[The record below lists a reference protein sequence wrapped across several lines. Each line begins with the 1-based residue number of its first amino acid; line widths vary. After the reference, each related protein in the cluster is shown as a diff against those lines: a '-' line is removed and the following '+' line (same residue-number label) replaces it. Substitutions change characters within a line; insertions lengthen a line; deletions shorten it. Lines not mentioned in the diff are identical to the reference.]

1 MKNGYKLSLA
11 FIALLLVMGMS
22 ASASRMGMSRHA
34 SSAADIDS
42 SKLEVMN
49 DSQAIDPGSVVDEV
63 IWVVGDEAILKSDVE
78 VTRLQS
84 EADGIKFVGDPD
96 CSIPEQIAVQKLFL
110 HQAAIDSIEVS
121 ESEVM
126 QGIDDQINYWVSM
139 IGSREKLEEYRK
151 QSITQMRQQMHD
163 DFKNRQLIQKMK
175 QQLVKDIKVSP
186 AQVRKYFN
194 ELPTDSIPFVPTEV
208 EVEILT
214 MQPRIPLEEINRVK
228 NQLRE
233 FTDRV
238 NKGETTFATLARL
251 YSEDP
256 GSARMGGEM
265 DYIGRGMLDPA
276 FANVAFNL
284 TDPKKISKI
293 VESEFGYHIIQLID
307 KRGDKIKCRH
317 ILLKPHVSQE
327 AIDKSINR
335 LDSIGNDIRAK
346 KFTFEAAVEA
356 LSDDKDTRNNKGL
369 MANTAQADNRTSR
382 FQMKDL
388 PTEVARVVDTMK
400 VGQVSAP
407 FTMVNSKGKT
417 TCALVKL
424 VSRVDGHRATITEDF
439 QVMKDVVLA
448 KEREKTLHDWV
459 VDKIKKTYVRM
470 NDRYKNCKFEY
481 QGWVK

>member
-1 MKNGYKLSLA
+1 MKTGYKMSLA
-11 FIALLLVMGMS
+11 FIALLLIMGMS

-34 SSAADIDS
+34 SAADSDS
-42 SKLEVMN
+42 AKLEAVN
-49 DSQAIDPGSVVDEV
+49 DSQSIDPGSIVDEV

-175 QQLVKDIKVSP
+175 QELVKDIKVSP

-194 ELPTDSIPFVPTEV
+194 NLPTDSIPFVPTEV

-214 MQPRIPLEEINRVK
+214 MQPRIPMEEISRVK
-228 NQLRE
+228 NQLRD

-238 NKGETTFATLARL
+238 NKGETTFATLARM

-317 ILLKPHVSQE
+317 ILLKPKVSQE
-327 AIDKSINR
+327 AIDKSIGR

-369 MANTAQADNRTSR
+369 MANTAQADNRTSK

-400 VGQVSAP
+400 VGQISAP

-417 TCALVKL
+417 TCALIKL
-424 VSRVDGHRATITEDF
+424 VSRVEGHRATITEDF

-470 NDRYKNCKFEY
+470 NDRYKNCNFEY

>member
-1 MKNGYKLSLA
+1 MKTGYKMSLA
-11 FIALLLVMGMS
+11 FIALLLIVGMS

-34 SSAADIDS
+34 SVADSDSAM
-42 SKLEVMN
+42 LEAVN
-49 DSQAIDPGSVVDEV
+49 DSQSIDPGSIVDEV

-175 QQLVKDIKVSP
+175 QELVKDIKVSP

-194 ELPTDSIPFVPTEV
+194 DLPTDSIPFVPTEV

-214 MQPRIPLEEINRVK
+214 MQPRIPMEEISRVK
-228 NQLRE
+228 NQLRD

-317 ILLKPHVSQE
+317 ILLKPKVSQE
-327 AIDKSINR
+327 AIDKSIGR

-369 MANTAQADNRTSR
+369 MANTAQADNRTSK

-400 VGQVSAP
+400 VGQISAP

-417 TCALVKL
+417 TCALIKL
-424 VSRVDGHRATITEDF
+424 VSRVEGHRATITEDF

-470 NDRYKNCKFEY
+470 NDRYKNCNFEY

>member
-1 MKNGYKLSLA
+1 MKTGYKMSLA
-11 FIALLLVMGMS
+11 FIAMLLIMGMS

-34 SSAADIDS
+34 SVADSDSAQQEA
-42 SKLEVMN
+42 VN
-49 DSQAIDPGSVVDEV
+49 DSQAIDPGSIIDEV

-175 QQLVKDIKVSP
+175 QELVKDIKVSP

-194 ELPTDSIPFVPTEV
+194 DLPQDSIPFVPTEV

-214 MQPRIPLEEINRVK
+214 MQPRIPMEEISRVK
-228 NQLRE
+228 NQLRD

-238 NKGETTFATLARL
+238 NKGETTFATLARM

-317 ILLKPHVSQE
+317 ILLKPQVSQE
-327 AIDKSINR
+327 AIDKSIGR

-369 MANTAQADNRTSR
+369 MANTAQADNRTSK

-400 VGQVSAP
+400 VGQISKP

-417 TCALVKL
+417 TCALIKL
-424 VSRVDGHRATITEDF
+424 VSRVEGHRATITEDF

-470 NDRYKNCKFEY
+470 NDRYKNCNFEY

>member
-1 MKNGYKLSLA
+1 MKTGYKMSLA
-11 FIALLLVMGMS
+11 FIALLLIMGMS

-34 SSAADIDS
+34 SAADSDS
-42 SKLEVMN
+42 AKLEAVN
-49 DSQAIDPGSVVDEV
+49 DSQSIDPGSIVDEV

-175 QQLVKDIKVSP
+175 QELVKDIKVSP

-194 ELPTDSIPFVPTEV
+194 NLPTDSIPFVPTEV

-214 MQPRIPLEEINRVK
+214 MQPRIPMEEISRVK
-228 NQLRE
+228 NQLRD

-238 NKGETTFATLARL
+238 NKGETTFATLARM

-317 ILLKPHVSQE
+317 ILLKPKVSQE
-327 AIDKSINR
+327 AIDKSIGR

-369 MANTAQADNRTSR
+369 MANTAQTDNRTSK

-400 VGQVSAP
+400 VGQISAP
-407 FTMVNSKGKT
+407 FTMVNTKGKT
-417 TCALVKL
+417 TCALIKL
-424 VSRVDGHRATITEDF
+424 VSRVEGHRATITEDF

-470 NDRYKNCKFEY
+470 NDRYKNCNFEY

>member
-1 MKNGYKLSLA
+1 MKTGYKMSLA
-11 FIALLLVMGMS
+11 FIAMLLIMGMS

-34 SSAADIDS
+34 SVADSDSAQQEA
-42 SKLEVMN
+42 VN
-49 DSQAIDPGSVVDEV
+49 DSQAIDPGSIIDEV

-175 QQLVKDIKVSP
+175 QELVKDIKVSP

-194 ELPTDSIPFVPTEV
+194 NLPTDSIPFVPTEV

-214 MQPRIPLEEINRVK
+214 MQPRIPMEEISRVK
-228 NQLRE
+228 NQLRD

-238 NKGETTFATLARL
+238 NKGETTFATLARM

-317 ILLKPHVSQE
+317 ILLKPQVSQE
-327 AIDKSINR
+327 AIDKSIGR

-369 MANTAQADNRTSR
+369 MANTAQADNRTSK

-400 VGQVSAP
+400 VGQISAP

-417 TCALVKL
+417 TCALIKL
-424 VSRVDGHRATITEDF
+424 VSRVEGHRATITEDF

-470 NDRYKNCKFEY
+470 NDRYKNCNFEY

>member
-1 MKNGYKLSLA
+1 MKTGYKMSLA
-11 FIALLLVMGMS
+11 FIALLLIMGMS

-34 SSAADIDS
+34 SVADSDSA
-42 SKLEVMN
+42 KLEVVN
-49 DSQAIDPGSVVDEV
+49 DSQSIDPGSIVDEV

-175 QQLVKDIKVSP
+175 QELVKDIKVSP

-194 ELPTDSIPFVPTEV
+194 NLPTDSIPFVPTEV

-214 MQPRIPLEEINRVK
+214 MQPRIPMEEINRVK
-228 NQLRE
+228 NQLRD

-238 NKGETTFATLARL
+238 NKGETTFATLARM

-317 ILLKPHVSQE
+317 ILLKPQVSQE
-327 AIDKSINR
+327 AIDKSIGR

-369 MANTAQADNRTSR
+369 MANTAQADNRTSK

-407 FTMVNSKGKT
+407 FTMVNTKGKT
-417 TCALVKL
+417 TCALIKL
-424 VSRVDGHRATITEDF
+424 VSRVEGHRATITEDF

-470 NDRYKNCKFEY
+470 NDRYKNCNFEY

>member
-1 MKNGYKLSLA
+1 MKIEHRISLA
-11 FIALLLVMGMS
+11 FLALLLIVGAS
-22 ASASRMGMSRHA
+22 ASATHSRSYA
-34 SSAADIDS
+34 SAREGDS
-42 SKLEVMN
+42 SEVAKEAVG
-49 DSQAIDPGSVVDEV
+49 DSQTVNQGSIVDEV

-78 VTRLQS
+78 VARLQA
-84 EADGIKFVGDPD
+84 EAEGIKYAGDPD

-121 ESEVM
+121 ESDVM
-126 QGIDDQINYWVSM
+126 QGIDEQINYWVSM

-151 QSITQMRQQMHD
+151 QSISQMRQQMHD

-175 QQLVKDIKVSP
+175 QELVKDIKVSP

-194 ELPTDSIPFVPTEV
+194 SLPADSIPFVPTEV

-214 MQPRIPLEEINRVK
+214 MQPRIPMEEINRVK
-228 NQLRE
+228 NELRD

-238 NKGETTFATLARL
+238 NKGETSFATLARL

-265 DYIGRGMLDPA
+265 DYVGRGMLDPA

-293 VESEFGYHIIQLID
+293 VESEFGFHIIQLID

-317 ILLKPHVSQE
+317 ILLKPQVSQE
-327 AIDKSINR
+327 AIDKSIGR

-346 KFTFEAAVEA
+346 KFSFEAAVEA
-356 LSDDKDTRNNKGL
+356 LSDDKDTRNNRGL
-369 MANTAQADNRTSR
+369 MVNTAQAETRTSK
-382 FQMKDL
+382 FAMKDL

-400 VGQVSAP
+400 VGEVSVP

-424 VSRVDGHRATITEDF
+424 VSRVDGHKATITEDF
-439 QVMKDVVLA
+439 QVMQNVVLA

-470 NDRYKNCKFEY
+470 NDRYKDCKFEY

>member
-1 MKNGYKLSLA
+1 MKTGYKMSLA
-11 FIALLLVMGMS
+11 FIALLLIMGMS

-34 SSAADIDS
+34 SVADSDSA
-42 SKLEVMN
+42 KLEAV
-49 DSQAIDPGSVVDEV
+49 IDPGSIVDEV

-175 QQLVKDIKVSP
+175 QELVKDIKVSP

-194 ELPTDSIPFVPTEV
+194 DLPTDSIPFVPTEV

-214 MQPRIPLEEINRVK
+214 MQPRIPMEEISRVK
-228 NQLRE
+228 NQLRD

-317 ILLKPHVSQE
+317 ILLKPKVSQE
-327 AIDKSINR
+327 AIDKSIGR

-369 MANTAQADNRTSR
+369 MANTAQADNRTSK

-400 VGQVSAP
+400 VGQISAP

-417 TCALVKL
+417 TCALIKL
-424 VSRVDGHRATITEDF
+424 VSRVEGHRATITEDF

-470 NDRYKNCKFEY
+470 NDRYKNCNFEY
-481 QGWVK
+481 QGWVN

>member
-1 MKNGYKLSLA
+1 MNTGYKMTMA
-11 FIALLLVMGMS
+11 FIALLMIVGIS
-22 ASASRMGMSRHA
+22 ASATKAGRSSLAREADSIAVDEKA
-34 SSAADIDS
+34 SADSPKID
-42 SKLEVMN
+42 E
-49 DSQAIDPGSVVDEV
+49 GSVVDEV

-78 VTRLQS
+78 VTRLQA
-84 EADGIKFVGDPD
+84 EAEGIKCSGDPD

-126 QGIDDQINYWVSM
+126 QGIDQQINYWVSM

-163 DFKNRQLIQKMK
+163 DFKNKQLIDKMK
-175 QQLVKDIKVSP
+175 QELVKDIKVSP

-194 ELPTDSIPFVPTEV
+194 NLPTDSIPFVPTEV

-214 MQPRIPLEEINRVK
+214 MQPRIPMEEINRVK
-228 NQLRE
+228 NELRD

-238 NKGETTFATLARL
+238 NKGETSFATLARL

-265 DYIGRGMLDPA
+265 DYVGRGMLDPA

-317 ILLKPHVSQE
+317 ILLKPRVSQD
-327 AIDKSINR
+327 AIDKSIGR

-356 LSDDKDTRNNKGL
+356 LSDDKDTRNNRGL
-369 MANTAQADNRTSR
+369 MVNTAQAESRTSK
-382 FQMKDL
+382 FAMKDL

-400 VGQVSAP
+400 VGEISAP

-424 VSRVDGHRATITEDF
+424 VSRVEGHRATITEDF
-439 QVMKDVVLA
+439 QVMKDVVMA

-459 VDKIKKTYVRM
+459 VDKIKHTYVRM

-481 QGWVK
+481 QGWIK